1 MSTCSAILSSYFLGE
16 SLNLLGK
23 LGCVICVAGSTVM
36 VIHAPEEEKVATVV
50 EMAAK
55 MKDTGRTPPR
65 PAPSRP
71 RKLEST
77 GDEPQGRS
85 HWVLTVPGA
94 APWRRRRLKKES
106 RGWGGRGLVLGL
118 AHRLPSLMC
127 IDVIY
132 SVFITYQ
139 ARF

>member
-55 MKDTGRTPPR
+55 MKDTGRTPPH
-65 PAPSRP
+65 PALGSWKAQGMDP
-71 RKLEST
+71 REGLT
-77 GDEPQGRS
+77 G
-85 HWVLTVPGA
+85 
-94 APWRRRRLKKES
+94 
-106 RGWGGRGLVLGL
+106 
-118 AHRLPSLMC
+118 C
-127 IDVIY
+127 
-132 SVFITYQ
+132 
-139 ARF
+139 